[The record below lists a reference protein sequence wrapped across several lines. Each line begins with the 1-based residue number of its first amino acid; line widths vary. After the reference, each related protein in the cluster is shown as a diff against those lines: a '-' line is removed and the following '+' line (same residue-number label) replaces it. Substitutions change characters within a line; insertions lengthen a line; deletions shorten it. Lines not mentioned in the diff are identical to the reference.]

1 MRQVV
6 VVQCPMESSHPRP
19 CLLVAMTLWLLLPC
33 SAPAATYYWGGG
45 STNIAGT
52 GAPGGGTGTWSATVQ
67 NWTLNSYAGSGNGY
81 VAWPNS
87 TNDNAVFGGTAGTV
101 TIGTA
106 VAFGDLAVETSNYI
120 FTIGGNITLTNN
132 SFSGAGLASSTF
144 QATSG
149 PRTLIFS
156 GTGAATFSG
165 RLRNGGGT
173 LGFRLGSS
181 REVSLTA
188 TNSDYT
194 GATALFAGQLNI
206 SSIANGGVASSIG
219 ASPPAASN
227 LSFGN
232 STAPATLNH
241 VGTGHGTDRLFTLT
255 GTTNTVNHRILSSGS
270 GALVFSNT
278 GTVAHSGTA
287 DLARTFSLGGNN
299 DNQNT
304 FAPRLADNGTGAL
317 NLRKIHA
324 GTWILTDTK
333 TYSGTNTVSDGTLL
347 IEGNQYAG
355 AGAVTV
361 SYGAT
366 LGGSGT
372 IGGSVTFESGASA
385 LLSVGSPMTINGN
398 LTANTN
404 TVKVILPDN
413 LPIGTYPLVTFGG
426 SFSGSFASVPMVLS
440 GSSAPGTTNFI
451 ATGGGRVIL
460 RVQTAPPPT
469 PSDTTMTIDSSLN
482 PSHSGKSI
490 TFTAM
495 VAPTQGS
502 AVPTGTVQFKTN
514 GSPFGATVAV
524 VPGVGSFGV
533 ASINTSTLPV
543 GTTAVTAEYSA
554 SGLFNSSSG
563 TLPGGQVVTASAPN
577 ANTLI
582 PHITNFPTTPN
593 PLVIR
598 DWKQTALDYHELAFS
613 PASTGQ
619 HLPLLNEYSISTA
632 AGYFGPAFSLPSY
645 VGRAPGTGEALSVIG
660 AVLGGTLAGR
670 DMANFNGSDRVAQTE
685 EYFSVV
691 NGRGV
696 VFNGVNSQGSGSA
709 WYDIY
714 PSILF
719 YELGSRYPGRPTL
732 QTKMTAIAD
741 SWLTAIPVLSNNWEH
756 TGFNFQTMSTTD
768 SAWTE
773 PDMAIGIAW
782 LQYMAYARTGDPKY
796 LAAADTCMTQMNS
809 RSSNPVYEVLGYYGP
824 LLAARMKAEVGR
836 NYSSSKQ
843 LNWVFASTSAARTGW
858 GCIRARWGSYDAYG
872 LMGNTMDVGGYAF
885 SMNTFAAAGAIAPMV
900 RYEPQYAR
908 LLGRWL
914 LHAAANA
921 NLFYSSTLP
930 ANMQA
935 NAAWVQSTG
944 VQCIPYEGV
953 RRNGPTV
960 PYASGDADSHWPGQ
974 SILNFNPYGAWSSG
988 YMAALYRTSNI
999 AGILQVDCVATES
1012 FPPATHPTYLY
1023 YNPHGTSR
1031 QVAVGVG
1038 AGAKHIYNLVTGAFL
1053 ATNVTG
1059 SVMVSVPPDA
1069 SVVAVIC
1076 PANTPITQSGRRL
1089 MVGGVVVDHWNALL
1103 DTDNDGLPDWW
1114 ESRYYGNSTA
1124 AQPQAL
1130 GANQM
1135 SSLQSYRLGLNPT
1148 DPNSRFRALVGR
1160 QAGTGFPQISWSAV
1174 GGKRYSV
1181 EFSSNIKSSTNFAPA
1196 LTVTAT
1202 NAPAGAE
1209 GWMSWVDD
1217 GTLTGG
1223 ITNTASRFYR
1233 VKLVDP

>member
-1 MRQVV
+1 MVIL
-6 VVQCPMESSHPRP
+6 HPRP
-19 CLLVAMTLWLLLPC
+19 FLLLAVALWPF
-33 SAPAATYYWGGG
+33 APIASSAATYYWGGG
-45 STNIAGT
+45 SSNISGT
-52 GAPGGGTGTWSATVQ
+52 GTPGGGTGTWNATVQ
-67 NWTLNSYAGSGNGY
+67 NWTLNSYAGSGSGY

-101 TIGTA
+101 TIGA
-106 VAFGDLAVETSNYI
+106 GVALGDLAVETSNHI

-149 PRTLIFS
+149 SRTLIFA
-156 GTGAATFSG
+156 GTGASTFSG

-194 GATALFAGQLNI
+194 GVTALFAGLLNI
-206 SSIANGGVASSIG
+206 SSIANGGAASSIG
-219 ASPPAASN
+219 ASSSAASN

-232 STAPATLNH
+232 SSASATLNY
-241 VGTGHGTDRLFTLT
+241 VGPGQGTDRLFTLT
-255 GTTNTVNHRILSSGS
+255 GTTNTVNHRILNSGS
-270 GALVFSNT
+270 GPLVFSNT
-278 GTVAHSGTA
+278 GSVVHAGTA
-287 DLARTFSLGGNN
+287 NLSRTFSLGGNN
-299 DNQNT
+299 TDNNT
-304 FAPRLADNGTGAL
+304 FAPRLADNGTGPV
-317 NLRKIHA
+317 NMMKIHA
-324 GTWILTDTK
+324 GTWILTGSN
-333 TYSGTNTVSDGTLL
+333 TYSGTTTVGGGTLL
-347 IEGNQYAG
+347 IEGNQSA
-355 AGAVTV
+355 ASGAVTV
-361 SYGAT
+361 SFGAT
-366 LGGSGT
+366 LGGAGT
-372 IGGSVTFESGASA
+372 VGGAVTFESGASA

-398 LTANTN
+398 LTVNTN
-404 TVKVILPDN
+404 TVKVNLPNN
-413 LPIGTYPLVTFGG
+413 LPIGNYPLATFGG
-426 SFSGSFASVPMVLS
+426 SLSGSFASVPIVVS
-440 GSSAPGTTNFI
+440 GSIAPGTTSFI
-451 ATGGGRVIL
+451 TTGAGSVIL
-460 RVQTAPPPT
+460 RVRTAP

-482 PSHSGKSI
+482 PSSSGRSV

-495 VAPTQGS
+495 IAPNQGS
-502 AVPTGTVQFKTN
+502 AAPTGTVQFKTN
-514 GSPFGATVAV
+514 GSPLGPPVAV
-524 VPGVGSFGV
+524 VPGVNLFGV

-554 SGLFNSSSG
+554 TGLFNNSSG
-563 TLPGGQVVTASAPN
+563 TLSGGQVVTASAPN
-577 ANTLI
+577 ANTVI
-582 PHITNFPTTPN
+582 PYITNFPTTPN

-598 DWKQTALDYHELAFS
+598 DWKQTALDYHELALS

-619 HLPLLNEYSISTA
+619 HLPLLSEYSISTA
-632 AGYFGPAFSLPSY
+632 AGYFGPAFALPSY
-645 VGRAPGTGEALSVIG
+645 VGRPSGTGEALSVVG

-670 DMANFNGSDRVAQTE
+670 DMANFNGSDRVAQSE
-685 EYFSVV
+685 VYFSVV
-691 NGRGV
+691 NGRGL

-732 QTKMTAIAD
+732 QAKMTAIAD
-741 SWLTAIPVLSNNWEH
+741 SWLTALPVLSNNWEH
-756 TGFNFQTMSTTD
+756 TGFDFQTMTTTD
-768 SAWTE
+768 SAWKE

-796 LAAADTCMTQMNS
+796 LAAADTCMTQMNN

-836 NYSSSKQ
+836 SYSSSKH

-858 GCIRARWGSYDAYG
+858 GSIGSRWGSYDAYG
-872 LMGNTMDVGGYAF
+872 LMGSTMDTGGYAF
-885 SMNTFAAAGAIAPMV
+885 SMNTFAAAGAIAPVV

-914 LHAAANA
+914 LHVAANA
-921 NLFYSSTLP
+921 NLFYPSTLP

-935 NAAWVQSTG
+935 NAIWVQSTG

-953 RRNGPTV
+953 RRNGATV
-960 PYASGDADSHWPGQ
+960 PYATGDADTHWPGQ
-974 SILNFNPYGAWSSG
+974 SILNFTPYGAWSSG

-999 AGILQVDCVATES
+999 AGILQVDCVATDS

-1023 YNPHGTSR
+1023 YNPHGTAQ
-1031 QVAVGVG
+1031 QVTVEVG
-1038 AGAKHIYNLVTGAFL
+1038 AGSKHIYNLVTGAFI

-1059 SVMVSVPPDA
+1059 SAMVSVPPDA

-1076 PANTPITQSGRRL
+1076 PANSPITQSGRRL

-1103 DTDNDGLPDWW
+1103 DSDNDGLPDWW
-1114 ESRYYGNSTA
+1114 ESRYYGNSTN

-1130 GANQM
+1130 GANQT
-1135 SSLQSYRLGLNPT
+1135 SNIQSYRLGLNPT

-1160 QAGTGFPQISWSAV
+1160 QAGTGFPQVSWSSV

-1181 EFSSNIKSSTNFAPA
+1181 EFAGNFTNVTNFAPA
-1196 LTVTAT
+1196 LTVTST

-1209 GWMSWVDD
+1209 GWMNWVDD

-1223 ITNTASRFYR
+1223 ITNTPARFYR